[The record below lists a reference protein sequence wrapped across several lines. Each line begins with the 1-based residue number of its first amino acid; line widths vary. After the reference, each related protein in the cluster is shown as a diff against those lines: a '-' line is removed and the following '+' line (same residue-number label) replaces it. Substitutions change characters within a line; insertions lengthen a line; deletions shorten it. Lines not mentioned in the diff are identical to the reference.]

1 MILLRQAFP
10 LIAPCSKRPTMF
22 ESLMN
27 RLHPRKRR
35 RLSVQDSPA
44 AELAAQ
50 MLHAPAALI
59 QLSADDARRVVSY
72 MEPYRL
78 LAGQCFMREGQTED
92 TDYMLLILE
101 GDVMVEN
108 FIVSRRTPITT
119 AVIGA
124 GALVGELGLLDGS
137 ARSATCTTCT
147 DVLAAK
153 LTRQA
158 LGDLLE
164 EDPTLGVKLLLAIGV
179 HMSNRVR
186 ERTDKL
192 KSYAALIQTM
202 QQEMDRL
209 IPS

>member
-1 MILLRQAFP
+1 MLEALL
-10 LIAPCSKRPTMF
+10 K
-22 ESLMN
+22 SLKS
-27 RLHPRKRR
+27 RKRR

-50 MLHAPAALI
+50 MLHAPSALI
-59 QLSADDARRVVSY
+59 QLSADDARRIVSY
-72 MEPYRL
+72 MEPVRL

-137 ARSATCTTCT
+137 PRSATCTTCT

-153 LTRQA
+153 LGRVA
-158 LGDLLE
+158 LGELLE
-164 EDPTLGVKLLLAIGV
+164 EDPALGVKLLLAIGV

-186 ERTDKL
+186 ERTEKL

-202 QQEMDRL
+202 QQEMDRM
-209 IPS
+209 S